1 MKPGHPNDG
10 LNFSFLSNAHRY
22 TKHEGKS
29 DPAIQNPCHKEAYP
43 ENFINLEQSQAK

>member
-1 MKPGHPNDG
+1 M
-10 LNFSFLSNAHRY
+10 
-22 TKHEGKS
+22 KS